1 MSVTHAAP
9 DTVPE
14 REEREERDDGPLMDH
29 AYDGIREYD
38 NPLPGWWSLI
48 FAGSIAFAA
57 MYGFYFHIVHW
68 AKTPDDTYRAQLAEW
83 TDKKAIRDQA
93 EAARVDEAGL
103 ARNALD
109 PKLVEHGAQ
118 IFAAKC
124 VGCHKEDGRGEI
136 GPNLTDKFQI
146 HGSTR
151 MDIFRTIH
159 GGAPGTA
166 MIAWGDQLPAG
177 DILDVAA
184 FVTTLRGKNVP
195 GKAPQG
201 EPVGDFVP

>member
-9 DTVPE
+9 ESVPE
-14 REEREERDDGPLMDH
+14 RSEPADGPPLMDH

-48 FAGSIAFAA
+48 FIITIVFAVI
-57 MYGFYFHIVHW
+57 YGVYFHVGHW
-68 AKTPDDTYRAQLAEW
+68 ARTPDDKYQAQLADW
-83 TDKKAIRDQA
+83 TEKKTIRDQA

-109 PKLVEHGAQ
+109 AKLVEHGAKV
-118 IFAAKC
+118 FAQKC

-136 GPNLTDKFQI
+136 GPNLTDRFQM
-146 HGSTR
+146 HGATR
-151 MDIFRTIH
+151 MDIYRTIR
-159 GGAPGTA
+159 GGVPSTA
-166 MIAWGDQLPAG
+166 MIAWGDQLAA
-177 DILDVAA
+177 DELLDVAA
-184 FVTTLRGKNVP
+184 FVITLRGKNVP

-201 EPVGDFVP
+201 QAVGDFGP